1 MESIQTI
8 NEKRDRNMNTV
19 KPLSKNVQISKFDR
33 KFNSRDYT
41 IRLNKLGRIF
51 CMDFNE
57 FITAAVQPTEDSTV
71 KVDARLKKDSEF
83 MEKYDVDD
91 FVNVS
96 FWDKNY
102 NGDELMVQISVEQ
115 AASLRDQLNAL
126 DI

>member
-1 MESIQTI
+1 
-8 NEKRDRNMNTV
+8 MNTV

>member
-1 MESIQTI
+1 MQTI
-8 NEKRDRNMNTV
+8 

-33 KFNSRDYT
+33 TFNSRDYT

-57 FITAAVQPTEDSTV
+57 WVTAAIQPAEESTV

-115 AASLRDQLNAL
+115 AAALRDQLNAL